1 MTVRG
6 NAGPRYRISH
16 ISWWYEGLFVAKEL
30 ELGHAHARPDRNR
43 GEGVPENMP
52 MVRPR
57 ACDLSVSQRL
67 RIPKQWCQRASAS
80 AKFRD
85 HKIPRSCDLVAR
97 MFQRE

>member
-16 ISWWYEGLFVAKEL
+16 ISWWYQGLFVAKEL
-30 ELGHAHARPDRNR
+30 ELGHA
-43 GEGVPENMP
+43 EGVPENMP

-85 HKIPRSCDLVAR
+85 HKIPLSCDLVAR